1 MEPWK
6 KLIEVLAEI
15 WVEQDI
21 KSGKFAE
28 LAEVQT
34 KNAKNP
40 EEENLPIT
48 SSTD

>member
-6 KLIEVLAEI
+6 KLVEVLAEI

-21 KSGKFAE
+21 KSGKFADI
-28 LAEVQT
+28 AETQT
-34 KNAKNP
+34 KNSKNP

-48 SSTD
+48 SNSD